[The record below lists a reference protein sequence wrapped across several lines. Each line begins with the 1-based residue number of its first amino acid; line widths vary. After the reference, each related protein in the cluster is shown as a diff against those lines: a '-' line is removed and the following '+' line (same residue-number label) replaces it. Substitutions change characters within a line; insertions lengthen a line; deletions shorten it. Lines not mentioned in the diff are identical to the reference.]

1 VILGFDDIGSEGL
14 KNCDL
19 ELPVHKAELLKG
31 TVDSWEPLFLSLMCC
46 LSYPKG
52 LYPLKIQNGVKN
64 IV

>member
-1 VILGFDDIGSEGL
+1 MILGFDDIGGEGL

-31 TVDSWEPLFLSLMCC
+31 TVDSGEPLFLSLICC
-46 LSYPKG
+46 LSYPKRF
-52 LYPLKIQNGVKN
+52 YPLQIQNGVKN